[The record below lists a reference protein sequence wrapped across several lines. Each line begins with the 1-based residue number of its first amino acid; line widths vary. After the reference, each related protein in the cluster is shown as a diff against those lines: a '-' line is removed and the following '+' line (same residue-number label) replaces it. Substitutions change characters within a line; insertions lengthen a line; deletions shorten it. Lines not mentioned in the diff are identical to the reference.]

1 MRIFSLTELAA
12 ARISSELESEADI
25 KVIIE
30 RQLIPSHLKD
40 LILKYIWK
48 SMKCWAWRGNTPW
61 ATPIHCCTV
70 TYTVNNISNG
80 I

>member
-30 RQLIPSHLKD
+30 RQLIPSHFKGSDFEVYLEVNEM
-40 LILKYIWK
+40 LGLEREHSLGHTY
-48 SMKCWAWRGNTPW
+48 SLLYSN
-61 ATPIHCCTV
+61 IHCE
-70 TYTVNNISNG
+70 
-80 I
+80 